1 MSAGNFTNKPGI
13 KGEYNYI
20 RGLACPSWSGSILA
34 GGYKVCVS
42 SLSKCDILVCPV
54 SPYSPSLIARSFPSP
69 PGRGSHGQAGTEK
82 TSFFYPVLISATL
95 TLLAV
100 TTTSTNIH
108 LSSATFITAS
118 RESLMFCL

>member
-54 SPYSPSLIARSFPSP
+54 SLHSPSLIARSFTSSPQTPPSQP
-69 PGRGSHGQAGTEK
+69 VFINPHNTRLCFLSHCE
-82 TSFFYPVLISATL
+82 VLK
-95 TLLAV
+95 
-100 TTTSTNIH
+100 STDGIK
-108 LSSATFITAS
+108 LYDSD
-118 RESLMFCL
+118 

>member
-20 RGLACPSWSGSILA
+20 RGLACPSWSGSIHA

-54 SPYSPSLIARSFPSP
+54 SPYSPSLIARSFTSP
-69 PGRGSHGQAGTEK
+69 PGRAREHKFLS
-82 TSFFYPVLISATL
+82 SFNFYFYFILFIFESERVRMKLSSTL
-95 TLLAV
+95 QSSGLLAIV
-100 TTTSTNIH
+100 QCTTLI
-108 LSSATFITAS
+108 L
-118 RESLMFCL
+118 